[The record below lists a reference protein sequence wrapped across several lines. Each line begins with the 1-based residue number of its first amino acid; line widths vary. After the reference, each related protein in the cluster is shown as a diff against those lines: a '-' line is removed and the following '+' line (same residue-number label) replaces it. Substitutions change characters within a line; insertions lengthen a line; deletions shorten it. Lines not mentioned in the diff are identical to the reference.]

1 MQVVRDSEAEKF
13 LSEAKSLLYA
23 DEATNSLL
31 LGLAEMVRNKGES
44 GQTEAVLLRV
54 VHEGQT
60 LTAAL
65 QTPPMNL
72 VISESENRPLKVL
85 AQYLK
90 SNQLKFPGVVGPANS
105 SEMFAKMWSRECGC
119 HFELGMGQMI
129 YKINE
134 VEIPQQA
141 VEGSLRLAQL
151 NEISLI
157 ASWLVEFGN
166 ESLPPNERKSF
177 EERLPY
183 AERAI
188 QNQNAYL
195 WEVGGVAVS
204 MAHVGRP
211 TKNGISI
218 SAVYTPPINR
228 KKGYASALVAHLSQR
243 MLDSGKQ
250 FCVLYTD
257 LANPTSN
264 KIYQK
269 IGYRAIAESKLF
281 IFQGGHL

>member
-1 MQVVRDSEAEKF
+1 MQVVRDSNAETF

-31 LGLAEMVRNKGES
+31 LGLAEMVCNKGES
-44 GQTEAVLLRV
+44 EQTEAVLLRV

-90 SNQLKFPGVVGPANS
+90 SNQLKFPGVVGPASS
-105 SEMFAKMWSRECGC
+105 SEMFAKMWSRECNC
-119 HFELGMGQMI
+119 QFELGMGQMI
-129 YKINE
+129 YRINE
-134 VEIPQQA
+134 VEIPQQT
-141 VEGSLRLAQL
+141 EGSLRLAKL

-166 ESLPPNERKSF
+166 EALPPNERKSF
-177 EERLPY
+177 EERLPH
-183 AERAI
+183 AEWVI
-188 QNQNAYL
+188 QNQNAYV
-195 WEVGGVAVS
+195 WEVGGVPVA

-211 TKNGISI
+211 TKNGISV

-243 MLDSGKQ
+243 MLDSGKE

-269 IGYRAIAESKLF
+269 IGYRAVAESKHF
-281 IFQGGHL
+281 IFQGEHL